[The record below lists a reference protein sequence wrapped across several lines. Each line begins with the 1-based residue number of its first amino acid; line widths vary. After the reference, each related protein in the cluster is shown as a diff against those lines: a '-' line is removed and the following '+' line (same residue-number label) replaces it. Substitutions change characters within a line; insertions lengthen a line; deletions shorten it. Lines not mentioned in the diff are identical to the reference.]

1 VKCSKWRHRP
11 YLFGAQE
18 MNGRVGVAEEMRF
31 LHVLA
36 LLDRLKLASADS
48 QNNNIRPEFD
58 EHKRPKRKIQ
68 KRKFVSK
75 KRPIKRLKTT

>member
-1 VKCSKWRHRP
+1 MKWRHRS

-36 LLDRLKLASADS
+36 LLDGLKLASADS
-48 QNNNIRPEFD
+48 HNNNIRPEFD
-58 EHKRPKRKIQ
+58 EHKRPRKKVQ
-68 KRKFVSK
+68 KKV
-75 KRPIKRLKTT
+75 L

>member
-1 VKCSKWRHRP
+1 
-11 YLFGAQE
+11 

-48 QNNNIRPEFD
+48 HNNNIRPEFD
-58 EHKRPKRKIQ
+58 GHKRPRNEKVQ
-68 KRKFVSK
+68 KKVCQQK
-75 KRPIKRLKTT
+75 GAN